1 MQNLQCN
8 ICNKLPNKST
18 KIFHY
23 ISKDKVNWIHDSNM
37 FLLKKRKI
45 DIAMIFCQNCL
56 HANLS
61 PAFNTMKL
69 YETENA
75 SQIRKKFYETYYK
88 NSIYGFNTISKM
100 DKNKKTYNELKRIFN
115 ISNEIIKSISS
126 KNNNNNNKIKINI
139 LDWGGGL
146 GHVSIITKHILESTS
161 NLKIN
166 CDYFDPLAQKNTNL
180 RKIKYDFILA
190 LHVLEHTNDL
200 NSFFFEIDKY
210 INNSTK
216 LIIEVPDERIEI
228 IRSFIFN
235 KKIFL
240 HFHVNYFTKSSLRNL
255 LNIYGFT
262 SNISY
267 KTSYYRGNK
276 MQIIFG
282 TASKTNNI
290 KNYTSKPFIEIMELI
305 IYIIKK
311 IINKITKF

>member
-37 FLLKKRKI
+37 FLLKKRNI

-61 PAFNTMKL
+61 PPYNTVKL

-88 NSIYGFNTISKM
+88 NSIYGFNTISKVE
-100 DKNKKTYNELKRIFN
+100 KNKKINNELKRIFN
-115 ISNEIIKSISS
+115 ISNEIIKSISF
-126 KNNNNNNKIKINI
+126 KYNNKKQIKINI

-146 GHVSIITKHILESTS
+146 GHVSIITKHILESTN

-166 CDYFDPLAQKNTNL
+166 CDYFDPLTQKNTNI
-180 RKIKYDFILA
+180 RKIKYDFILL
-190 LHVLEHTNDL
+190 LHVLEHVNDL
-200 NSFFFEIDKY
+200 NKFFFEIDKY
-210 INNSTK
+210 IDNSTK

-228 IRSFIFN
+228 IRSFIFK

-240 HFHVNYFTKSSLRNL
+240 HFHVNYFTKSSLRSL

-262 SNISY
+262 SSISY

-282 TASKTNNI
+282 TAIKTNNI
-290 KNYTSKPFIEIMELI
+290 KNYASKPFLEVIELI

-311 IINKITKF
+311 SINKITNF